1 MKGLKEKIKNTLLL
15 TENEKKLVL
24 FVMEKQFV
32 TGECVVTN
40 SDLIDELEISSYQL
54 KKITKSLNS
63 TDFFKSSGDKAG
75 VGQYRP
81 HVGYFKFRNI
91 GNNKRIILN
100 ELLLKK
106 FLDEE
111 KNG

>member
-1 MKGLKEKIKNTLLL
+1 MKGLKEKIKNTSLL
-15 TENEKKLVL
+15 TEDEKKLLL
-24 FVMEKQFV
+24 FVIEREFI

-40 SDLIDELEISSYQL
+40 SNLIYELEISNYKL
-54 KKITKSLNS
+54 KKITKSLNA
-63 TDFFKSSGDKAG
+63 TNFFKSSGDKAG
-75 VGQYRP
+75 VGEYRP

-106 FLDEE
+106 FLEEE
-111 KNG
+111 KND